1 MKPDDGPGRARP
13 GDPRP
18 WDGPAVMTCDR
29 FLEAFTDL
37 RDGRATPDLR
47 RQAEAHLEACADC
60 RHYRRVVD
68 RGLEVLKGEE
78 PLDVPEDFGPRL
90 RHRLYHVDDEKAL
103 HRHVNSGATGTAVL
117 GIALVLAAVA
127 WSPVLRPA
135 EPTVELSPIVVSRPP
150 SPLGLRPVGRAMEL
164 RPMSASRTSRDLWD
178 DAHSLLFQYSPVS
191 ERYRQRA
198 LVRTGV
204 DDDR

>member
-1 MKPDDGPGRARP
+1 
-13 GDPRP
+13 
-18 WDGPAVMTCDR
+18 MTCAR
-29 FLEAFTDL
+29 FLEAFTEL
-37 RDGRATPDLR
+37 RDGRASPELR
-47 RQAEAHLEACADC
+47 REAEAHLEACVEC
-60 RHYRRVVD
+60 RRYRRVVE
-68 RGLEVLKGEE
+68 RGLEVLRDQE
-78 PLDVPEDFGPRL
+78 PLDVPDDFQPRL

-150 SPLGLRPVGRAMEL
+150 SPVGLRPVGRALEL
-164 RPMSASRTSRDLWD
+164 RSMRSARTDRDLWD
-178 DAHSLLFQYSPVS
+178 DAHTLLIQYSPVS

-198 LVRTGV
+198 LVRTGI